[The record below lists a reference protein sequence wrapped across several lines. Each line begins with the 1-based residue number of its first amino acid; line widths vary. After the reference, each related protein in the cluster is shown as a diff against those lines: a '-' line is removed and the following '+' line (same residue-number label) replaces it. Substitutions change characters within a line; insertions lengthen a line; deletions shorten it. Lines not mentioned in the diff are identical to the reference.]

1 MEYVPGTIRV
11 DGKTVTDAEDEDKG
25 HYKSGKIIGKLGDVQ
40 DTEWHTIVFQV
51 KIKDGYEDNKIL
63 NVGKVT
69 GDNIS
74 PQKPSV
80 EIVVEP
86 PPSGKIEIEKS
97 RCKR

>member
-74 PQKPSV
+74 PQNHQ
-80 EIVVEP
+80 
-86 PPSGKIEIEKS
+86 
-97 RCKR
+97 